1 MTIAIDFNLIINNY
15 IDEDFF
21 SSITP
26 FGNGC
31 LYLFQ

>member
-1 MTIAIDFNLIINNY
+1 MTIAIDFNLIINSY

-21 SSITP
+21 SSFTP
-26 FGNGC
+26 FGNGR